1 MKLRAQFGHSQQN
14 DLLLTQF
21 EKKIEAFVSHTGNQI
36 YHLHR

>member
-21 EKKIEAFVSHTGNQI
+21 EKKIEVYVSHTGNQI
-36 YHLHR
+36 YNLHR